1 MSSQAAAASR
11 RLQRKTS
18 AGARILLVED
28 NARVRV
34 PLVDLLQAW
43 GYDVESAGDGFE
55 ALGKAAQFH
64 PDVVVSDLRMPRL
77 NGAQLIR
84 ELRTRNPG
92 LKFILY
98 SGQRPEEQDL
108 MSLEGICFLQKPFD
122 PARLRE
128 QIEKC
133 LSELLP

>member
-1 MSSQAAAASR
+1 MSSQTAAAF
-11 RLQRKTS
+11 QPKRKMS
-18 AGARILLVED
+18 AAARILLVED
-28 NARVRV
+28 NPRVRT
-34 PLVDLLQAW
+34 PLADLLQAW
-43 GYDVESAGDGFE
+43 GYEVESAGDGIE
-55 ALGKAAQFH
+55 ALGKAAQFQ

-84 ELRTRNPG
+84 ELRTRKPG
-92 LKFILY
+92 TKFILY
-98 SGQRPEEQDL
+98 SGQRPDEQDL
-108 MSLEGICFLQKPFD
+108 AGLEGICFLQKPFD